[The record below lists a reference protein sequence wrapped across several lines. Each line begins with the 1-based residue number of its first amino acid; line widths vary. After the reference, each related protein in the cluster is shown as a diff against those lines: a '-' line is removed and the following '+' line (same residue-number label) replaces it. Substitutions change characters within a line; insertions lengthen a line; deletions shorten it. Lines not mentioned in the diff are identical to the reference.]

1 MVLKRE
7 IEIEIGRDGK
17 VNIKVKGVP
26 GTECVEFSQFLEEA
40 LGDTLEQELTSE
52 YYQLQASSE
61 TTVQQ
66 TRQ

>member
-7 IEIEIGRDGK
+7 MEIEIGRDGK
-17 VNIKVKGVP
+17 VSIRVNGVQ
-26 GTECVEFSQFLEEA
+26 GAECLEFSKFLEEA
-40 LGDTLEQELTSE
+40 LGETVEQERTSE
-52 YYQLQASSE
+52 YYQVPAATE

>member
-7 IEIEIGRDGK
+7 MEIEIDRDGK
-17 VNIKVKGVP
+17 VNIKVKGVQ
-26 GTECVEFSQFLEEA
+26 GADCLEFSQFLEEA
-40 LGDTLEQELTSE
+40 LGETVEQEITSE
-52 YYQLQASSE
+52 YYQLPMPTE

>member
-7 IEIEIGRDGK
+7 MEIEIGRDGK
-17 VNIKVKGVP
+17 VSIKVKGVQ
-26 GTECVEFSQFLEEA
+26 GTECLEFSQFLEEA
-40 LGDTLEQELTSE
+40 LGETVEQELTSE
-52 YYQLQASSE
+52 YYQTSASAE

>member
-7 IEIEIGRDGK
+7 MEIEIGRDGK
-17 VNIKVKGVP
+17 VNIRVNGVQ
-26 GTECVEFSQFLEEA
+26 GTECLEFSKFLEEA
-40 LGDTLEQELTSE
+40 LGETVERERTSE
-52 YYQLQASSE
+52 YYQAPAATE

>member
-7 IEIEIGRDGK
+7 MEIEIGRDGK
-17 VNIKVKGVP
+17 VIIKVKGVQ
-26 GTECVEFSQFLEEA
+26 GTDCLEFSQFLEEA
-40 LGDTLEQELTSE
+40 LGETVEQELTSE
-52 YYQLQASSE
+52 YYQAPASSE

>member
-7 IEIEIGRDGK
+7 MEIEIGRDGK
-17 VNIKVKGVP
+17 VNIRVQGVQ
-26 GTECVEFSQFLEEA
+26 GAECLEFSQFLEEA
-40 LGDTLEQELTSE
+40 LGETVEQDLTSE
-52 YYQLQASSE
+52 YYQLPAPTE

>member
-7 IEIEIGRDGK
+7 MEIEIDRDGK
-17 VNIKVKGVP
+17 VNIKVKGIQ
-26 GTECVEFSQFLEEA
+26 GADCLEFSQFLEEA
-40 LGDTLEQELTSE
+40 LGETVEQELTSE
-52 YYQLQASSE
+52 YYQLPAPTE

>member
-52 YYQLQASSE
+52 YYQLPASSK

>member
-17 VNIKVKGVP
+17 VNIKVKGVQ
-26 GTECVEFSQFLEEA
+26 GSECLEFSQFLEEA
-40 LGDTLEQELTSE
+40 LGDTVDRELTSE
-52 YYQLQASSE
+52 YYQVPAPTE
-61 TTVQQ
+61 ATVRQ

>member
-7 IEIEIGRDGK
+7 MEIEIDRDGK
-17 VNIKVKGVP
+17 VNIKVKGVQ
-26 GTECVEFSQFLEEA
+26 GADCLEFSQFLEEA
-40 LGDTLEQELTSE
+40 LGETVEQEITSE
-52 YYQLQASSE
+52 YYQLPIPTE

>member
-7 IEIEIGRDGK
+7 LEIDIGHDGK
-17 VNIKVKGVP
+17 VSIKVKGVE
-26 GTECVEFSQFLEEA
+26 GTDCLEFSQFLEEA
-40 LGDTLEQELTSE
+40 LGETVEQELTSE
-52 YYQLQASSE
+52 YYQVPASAE

>member
-17 VNIKVKGVP
+17 VNIKVKGVL

-40 LGDTLEQELTSE
+40 LGDTIEQELTSE
-52 YYQLQASSE
+52 YYQLPASSE

>member
-7 IEIEIGRDGK
+7 LEIEIGRDGK
-17 VNIKVKGVP
+17 ISIKVKGMQ
-26 GTECVEFSQFLEEA
+26 GAECLEFSQFLEEA
-40 LGDTLEQELTSE
+40 LGDTVERESTSE
-52 YYQLQASSE
+52 YYQVPAPTE